1 MVSYVFFNN
10 TLHVIDFCANTL
22 AILLDFFFLSPRFF
36 SWMLVLR
43 MQLLL
48 VKPLEDPKKTTEI
61 ILEAL
66 QDTGQRGI
74 IDRGWGDLGKSML
87 FPLCLLLSG

>member
-1 MVSYVFFNN
+1 M
-10 TLHVIDFCANTL
+10 H
-22 AILLDFFFLSPRFF
+22 
-36 SWMLVLR
+36 
-43 MQLLL
+43 LLL
-48 VKPLEDPKKTTEI
+48 VKPLEDPMKTTEI

-74 IDRGWGDLGKSML
+74 IDRGWGDLGKRKL